1 MLILQLILVVAV
13 LLALCAF
20 FASGELALLT
30 LDPIRLQTE
39 AQQGSRLARLQHAL
53 RSRPERFLMTIQIGS
68 TAANMALATFCAAWA
83 LRHLSALP
91 QLGEGGALAVSTV
104 GITVLTLLFGELIP
118 KTVTAINSWRMARF
132 VTYPLAFLVWLL
144 TPVNWLLGVLIMPL
158 VHLLSGGKQRHVHTL
173 TRDEVGTVLAM
184 ALAGGQLHRTDA
196 AVAREAIRFSEKNL
210 ADVMTPRVDI
220 VAIEEGATVGAALD
234 MMTQSGFTRLPV
246 YRGSLDEIIGALL
259 LKDLVRR
266 SLRWARGHGPEERW
280 VNEPVAPQLR
290 QVAHFPLTK
299 SVVETLAEIRQLRLH
314 LAVVVDE
321 HGGTA
326 GIVTLE
332 DILEELVGDIRDET
346 DHDHS
351 VDVLERGEDYAIVTG
366 RARLEQLPEL
376 AGIDFSDDEAATVGG
391 LLMERLG
398 RPAVVGDQIQLG
410 DMQITALK
418 VLRTRVKLLR
428 IEKTNSERE
437 TRNAER

>member
-1 MLILQLILVVAV
+1 MLILQLILVVLV
-13 LLALCAF
+13 LLLLSAF
-20 FASGELALLT
+20 FSSSELALLT

-39 AQQGSRLARLQHAL
+39 AQRGSALARLQQAL
-53 RSRPERFLMTIQIGS
+53 RRRPDRFLTTILIGN
-68 TAANMALATFCAAWA
+68 TAANIGLATFGAAWM
-83 LRHLSALP
+83 LRHLSLLP
-91 QLGEGGALAVSTV
+91 HLSESGALALSTV
-104 GITVLTLLFGELIP
+104 IVTVLTLLFGELIP
-118 KTVTAINSWRMARF
+118 KTLTTLNSWRIARL
-132 VTYPLAFLVWLL
+132 VTYPLAALIWLL
-144 TPVNWLLGVLIMPL
+144 TPLNWLLGMLVMPL
-158 VHLLSGGKQRHVHTL
+158 VRLLSGGQQRAEYVL
-173 TRDEVGTVLAM
+173 TREEVGTALTL

-196 AVAREAIRFSEKNL
+196 AVAREALRFSEKNL

-220 VAIEEGATVGAALD
+220 VAIEEGATVGAALS

-246 YRGSLDEIIGALL
+246 YRGSLDEIVGALL

-266 SLRWARGHGPEERW
+266 SLRWERGHSPEERW
-280 VNEPVAPQLR
+280 VDEPVAPQMR

-299 SVVETLAEIRQLRLH
+299 SIVETLAEIRQLRLH

-351 VDVLERGEDYAIVTG
+351 VDVLERGAGWAIVTG

-376 AGIDFSDDEAATVGG
+376 AGVDFSDDEAATVGG

-398 RPAVVGDQIQLG
+398 RPAVVGDQVELG
-410 DMQITALK
+410 AVRITALK
-418 VLRTRVKLLR
+418 VLRTRVKLLK
-428 IEKTNSERE
+428 IEQLGEQP
-437 TRNAER
+437 